1 MSGAVLFDT
10 PGPRAKRRIAIAN
23 VLGAVLGLGIIGF
36 VLWKLG
42 TEGQLDSSLWSTL
55 FTSNAWRNFF
65 LPGLQNTIVAA
76 LYAVVLAMAFG
87 LFFGLGRLAPYA
99 PVRWIAGAVVEFFRA
114 VPVLIMMIALWLGLG
129 FAKVLPAASV
139 PLVAVVVALM
149 LYNGAIIAELV
160 RSGVHGLP
168 KGQREAALSVGMTHD
183 QSLRLV
189 QLPQALLAML
199 PSLVSQF
206 VIILK
211 DSALGYMV
219 TFNEFL
225 QLSRQLGAGNGNM
238 LQALVLC
245 AAVFIVLNWI
255 LTKSADRVAT
265 LLSSRTSGETAPRVP
280 LPAQRGAGGMVEG

>member
-10 PGPRAKRRIAIAN
+10 PGPRARRNIAIAN
-23 VLGAVLGLGIIGF
+23 VLGALLGLGIVGL

-42 TEGQLDSSLWSTL
+42 TEGQLELSRWSSL

-99 PVRWIAGAVVEFFRA
+99 PVRWVAGAVVEFFRA

-129 FAKVLPAASV
+129 FAKVLPAPDV

-149 LYNGAIIAELV
+149 LYNGSIIAELV

-168 KGQREAALSVGMTHD
+168 SGQREAALAVGMTHN

-225 QLSRQLGAGNGNM
+225 QLSRQFGSGNGNM

-245 AAVFIVLNWI
+245 AVVFIVLNWL
-255 LTKSADRVAT
+255 LTRAADRVAAFM
-265 LLSSRTSGETAPRVP
+265 SSRTAGETTPRAP
-280 LPAQRGAGGMVEG
+280 LPAQRGGGDMVEA